1 MKPRQAEGF
10 YYELGTLLS
19 TGFPLLQALALLEKP
34 HREDARALERRLG
47 EGIALW
53 EAMRELPGIPLQDAE
68 ILRLAEETGHLA
80 EAYLELHGLHRDN
93 RELKSKLISFAI
105 YPILM
110 LILVVV
116 YLIFALFF
124 MVPMMADLIRSLEV
138 RDGFLFRLDGFR
150 LTLLRHGPVV
160 LIGSLLGLVAAA
172 WLFQRCHGAL
182 RLVLGKRFRLYLE
195 VAAVERLTKLLKGGR
210 SILDVL
216 DLAGDMSG
224 IDGESIRE
232 ALLAGEALST
242 SFERGGFSRELTTL
256 IRIHEEGGNL
266 TGGFELYLK
275 NARRTIHSTMEARI
289 KLLEPLSM
297 VFIGAVVGLT
307 VVSIMGPLMDAFGRI
322 Q

>member
-1 MKPRQAEGF
+1 MKPRQAERF
-10 YYELGTLLS
+10 YYELGTLLA
-19 TGFPLLQALALLEKP
+19 TGFPLLQALELLEKP
-34 HREDARALERRLG
+34 HREDARTLAGRLG
-47 EGIALW
+47 EGISLW
-53 EAMRELPGIPLQDAE
+53 EAMRDLPGIPLHDAE

-93 RELKSKLISFAI
+93 RELKSKLVSFAI

-110 LILVVV
+110 LVLVVI

-138 RDGFLFRLDGFR
+138 RDGFLFRLDAFR
-150 LTLLRHGPVV
+150 LALLRHGPLV
-160 LIGSLLGLVAAA
+160 LVGALAILAGAGI
-172 WLFQRCHGAL
+172 LFHRCHGAL
-182 RLVLGKRFRLYLE
+182 RLVLGRRFRLYLE
-195 VAAVERLTKLLKGGR
+195 VAAVDRLTKLLKGGR

-216 DLAGDMSG
+216 DLAGEMPG
-224 IDGESIRE
+224 IDTEAIRQS
-232 ALLAGEALST
+232 LLAGDSLSA
-242 SFERGGFSRELTTL
+242 SFAGGGFSRELTTL